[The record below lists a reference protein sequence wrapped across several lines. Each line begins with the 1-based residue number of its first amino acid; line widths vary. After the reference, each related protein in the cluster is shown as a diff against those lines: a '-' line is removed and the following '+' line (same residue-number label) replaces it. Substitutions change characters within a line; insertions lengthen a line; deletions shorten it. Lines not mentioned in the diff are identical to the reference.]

1 MPKKKGTLPLH
12 TVDGLIKAMLVLS
25 RTVSHIL
32 ETRAVETGVHERFS
46 ASKVQIL
53 RLLGQRGGQ
62 TSTQVA
68 RFLGVTK
75 PAVTQIIDTM
85 ARDRLV
91 VRRPARND
99 RREVRLELTKK
110 GNQMFQIVRRQ
121 QRHYVRTALRQL
133 HGLDPERWAGVASE
147 MSAALAGADS
157 CFKHYCLQCGAH
169 ADSTCVLT
177 GGEAECAYLQHSTP
191 APTG

>member
-1 MPKKKGTLPLH
+1 MPKKKGTLSLH

-32 ETRAVETGVHERFS
+32 ETRAVETGVYERFS

-91 VRRPARND
+91 VRRPARDD

-110 GNQMFQIVRRQ
+110 GKQMFQIVRRQ

-133 HGLDPERWAGVASE
+133 RGLDPERWAGIASE
-147 MSAALAGADS
+147 ISAALAGADD

-177 GGEAECAYLQHSTP
+177 GGDAECAYLQHSTP
-191 APTG
+191 ASTG